1 MNRFRKTFTSSV
13 GTKWVMAL
21 TGFGLLGFVCAHL
34 AGNLLVFKGPDA
46 INAYAKGLKDLG
58 PGLWVLRLGLL
69 GMFAVHVASAAR
81 LVALNNRARPVAY
94 ANTAPQETT
103 YAARTMW
110 MSGLIVLAFVLFH
123 LAHLTLGLTHA
134 DHYALHDAE
143 GRHDVYSMV
152 VLGFQQW
159 PVVAAYVVAQLLLG
173 LHISHGASS
182 AFHTLGV
189 THPSLAFLK
198 SGFGRSRS
206 TTARGARTPSRRRA
220 ASTRRRTTRTTAT
233 ASGVCSTT
241 RSRAATS
248 ARARRTSTAW
258 RR

>member
-13 GTKWVMAL
+13 GMKWVMAL

-34 AGNLLVFKGPDA
+34 AGNLLVLKGPDA

-69 GMFAVHVASAAR
+69 GIFALHVGSALR
-81 LVALNNRARPVAY
+81 LVLLNKRARPVGY
-94 ANTAPQETT
+94 VNMAPQETT

-110 MSGLIVLAFVLFH
+110 VSGLILLGFVLFH
-123 LAHLTLGLTHA
+123 LAHLTLGFTPPE
-134 DHYALHDAE
+134 HYALHDAE

-159 PVVAAYVVAQLLLG
+159 PVVAVYVVAQLLLG
-173 LHISHGASS
+173 THISHGVSS
-182 AFHTLGV
+182 AFHTLGL

-198 SGFGRSRS
+198 NGFGKLV
-206 TTARGARTPSRRRA
+206 A
-220 ASTRRRTTRTTAT
+220 AVIVLGNVAIPTLILA
-233 ASGVCSTT
+233 GVIGLP
-241 RSRAATS
+241 AGGN
-248 ARARRTSTAW
+248 
-258 RR
+258 